1 MLHVFTSIAI
11 PAGPGDRFGS
21 MPQYV
26 RATSKFFGSPWF
38 SSVAIQMEAPGES
51 ELTYYGQL
59 RLIFKVSFEDEVHNR
74 VVKDLAFLRMY
85 EEVPTTQLSRLVEC
99 SQLIWPKTKSQISKA
114 RNKSNVGKCESYMIL
129 DVQNILRAIHVLPNF
144 SKEGS
149 FFINSFKF

>member
-11 PAGPGDRFGS
+11 LAGPGDRFGS
-21 MPQYV
+21 MLQYV

-38 SSVAIQMEAPGES
+38 SSVVIQMEAPGES
-51 ELTYYGQL
+51 EVTYYGQL

-99 SQLIWPKTKSQISKA
+99 SQLIWPKIKSQISKA
-114 RNKSNVGKCESYMIL
+114 RNKSYVGKCKSYMIL
-129 DVQNILRAIHVLPNF
+129 DVQNILKAIHVLPNF
-144 SKEGS
+144 SKEGF